1 MKIRIKENPIGYRNL
16 FGRPM
21 FGYSLEFYFL
31 FLMKSHLQSYPCP
44 LQINSFWNLGF
55 LLAITIILQ
64 IITGIFLG
72 LHYTSDL
79 NSAYS
84 SIFFFIREIYYGWCL
99 RYLHSSGASFVFLF
113 QFLHLGRA
121 ISYGSYFYNPNTF
134 FSGIVIFFFLMA
146 TAYNSWQRSLIGS
159 QRLFFDKK
167 KKLLC

>member
-1 MKIRIKENPIGYRNL
+1 MGIFLRVLSSSVFWPLGSLVIKIEFSQRISSLISPETS
-16 FGRPM
+16 
-21 FGYSLEFYFL
+21 GYSLEFYFVL
-31 FLMKSHLQSYPCP
+31 LMKSHLQSYPCP

-84 SIFFFIREIYYGWCL
+84 SVFFFIREIYYGWCL

-113 QFLHLGRA
+113 LFLHL
-121 ISYGSYFYNPNTF
+121 PCT
-134 FSGIVIFFFLMA
+134 
-146 TAYNSWQRSLIGS
+146 
-159 QRLFFDKK
+159 
-167 KKLLC
+167 